1 MINQNFGHLQ
11 EAIVLD
17 VETTGFSPQYDRI
30 VSVAALQVDV
40 STPDGEVVPF
50 ASRVN
55 PQRLIPWGAVQV
67 HGITNRDVSTAPTFF
82 DLAPRLHAFIGNHPI
97 IGHNVDFDLRF
108 LQAEF
113 ARAGITAPSWNSS
126 FCTMAYFQQHFNG
139 RQRKGSRLDD
149 VIKYFDIDGR
159 TTDHH
164 DALEDVLLTWEVAK
178 YFIVHEKGKQR
189 AANEPIKIYNQGQDG
204 QGERMGRM
212 RSNEPIEIVN
222 CNLTFEINKK
232 YGIYNHPVTYEYT
245 KHKFIGMKKNN
256 TVQAI
261 LEVDSIF
268 EVAYKGGKLEKV
280 LVAGRDTDQYDNE
293 IIESITEIQRRLGW
307 DTSQWRFFCGECIEE
322 LFI

>member
-1 MINQNFGHLQ
+1 M
-11 EAIVLD
+11 
-17 VETTGFSPQYDRI
+17 T
-30 VSVAALQVDV
+30 
-40 STPDGEVVPF
+40 
-50 ASRVN
+50 SR
-55 PQRLIPWGAVQV
+55 QG
-67 HGITNRDVSTAPTFF
+67 
-82 DLAPRLHAFIGNHPI
+82 LHAFIGNHPI

-113 ARAGITAPSWNSS
+113 ARAGKLRRVGIPLFAWHTFSS
-126 FCTMAYFQQHFNG
+126 TLM
-139 RQRKGSRLDD
+139 GS
-149 VIKYFDIDGR
+149 IKYFDIDGR

-268 EVAYKGGKLEKV
+268 EVAYKGEKLEKV

-307 DTSQWRFFCGECIEE
+307 DTSQWRFFLRRVHRGTVY
-322 LFI
+322 LMP